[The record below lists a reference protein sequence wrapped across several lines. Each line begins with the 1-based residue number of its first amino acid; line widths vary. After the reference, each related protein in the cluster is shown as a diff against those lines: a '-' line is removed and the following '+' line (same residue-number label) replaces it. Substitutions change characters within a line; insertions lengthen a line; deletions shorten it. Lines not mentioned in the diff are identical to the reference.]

1 MQTIR
6 KEVWVSSFENVNYI
20 NKTTSFLSMKESH
33 MLQEESSILGKSIE
47 PVLNSSTAPQ
57 TRQQQLNCP
66 CTWESGGRNI
76 NVAKE
81 ILSAKMDLL
90 ILSQMVTEDSM

>member
-20 NKTTSFLSMKESH
+20 NKTTSFEMKESR

-66 CTWESGGRNI
+66 CTWELGGRNI
-76 NVAKE
+76 NVATE